1 VAAGTRGRPA
11 GARAAP
17 AGRGTAVS
25 ALRERTYSVAE
36 GRGEWVI
43 SDHRG
48 RRISGFPFLAA
59 AVACVVALLE
69 GRFDR

>member
-1 VAAGTRGRPA
+1 
-11 GARAAP
+11 
-17 AGRGTAVS
+17 
-25 ALRERTYSVAE
+25 VAE

-43 SDHRG
+43 FDHRG
-48 RRISGFPFLAA
+48 RRITGFAFLAS